1 MPLEDRIIRLEIQI
15 EQFLIHY
22 RMLDRRSPE
31 AKGTRQVLREKI
43 DRLKQYKEQLREFER
58 EARESQCTAEQIPH
72 APSLRK
78 DQNGHAPTHVSGHT
92 AH

>member
-1 MPLEDRIIRLEIQI
+1 MSLEDRIIRLEIQI
-15 EQFLIHY
+15 EQLLIHY
-22 RMLDRRSPE
+22 RMLDRWSPE

-58 EARESQCTAEQIPH
+58 EARESQCTPEQIPH
-72 APSLRK
+72 APSLRQ
-78 DQNGHAPTHVSGHT
+78 DQNGHGPSHVSGHT